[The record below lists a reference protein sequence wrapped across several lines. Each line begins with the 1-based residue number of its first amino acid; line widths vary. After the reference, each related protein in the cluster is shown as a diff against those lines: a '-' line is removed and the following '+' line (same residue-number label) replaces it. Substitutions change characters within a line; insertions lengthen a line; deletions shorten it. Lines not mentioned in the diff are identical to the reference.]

1 MRTIALTG
9 GMGMGKTTAAE
20 RLGAA
25 GHAVVDTDQVAR
37 DLVEPGQGALADI
50 RGAFGVEV
58 LDSQGQ
64 LRREELAR
72 RVFADPVA
80 RRRLEEI
87 LHPRIRAVW
96 ESRIEG
102 WRREGRR
109 LAVVVVPLLFEIEAE
124 GQFDRTVC
132 LACSE
137 RSQWVRLQARG
148 WSEQEIQGRLAAQLP
163 TRTKMERADY
173 VVWTE
178 GDLRLLDEQ
187 LRRLLEAIC

>member
-1 MRTIALTG
+1 LRTIALTG
-9 GMGMGKTTAAE
+9 GIGMGKTTAAE

-96 ESRIEG
+96 ESRIED

-109 LAVVVVPLLFEIEAE
+109 LAVVVIPLLFEIEAE
-124 GQFDRTVC
+124 RQFDRTVC

-137 RSQWVRLQARG
+137 RSQRVRLQARG

-187 LRRLLEAIC
+187 LRRLLEAIG

>member
-1 MRTIALTG
+1 
-9 GMGMGKTTAAE
+9 MGMGKTTAAE
-20 RLGAA
+20 RLRAA

-72 RVFADPVA
+72 RVFEDPAA

-96 ESRIEG
+96 ESRIED

-109 LAVVVVPLLFEIEAE
+109 LAVVVIPLLFEIGAE
-124 GQFDRTVC
+124 RQFDRTVC

-137 RSQWVRLQARG
+137 RSQRVRLQARG
-148 WSEQEIQGRLAAQLP
+148 WSEREIQGRLAAQLP
-163 TRTKMERADY
+163 ARTKMERADY

-187 LRRLLEAIC
+187 LRRLFEAIG